1 MRNYIL
7 VFFGCLLFHLAGTW
21 SLPLIDRDEP
31 RFAEAAREMGERAD
45 FIVPYFNNQFRFDKP
60 PLTYWFQVASYR
72 VFGENDFAA
81 RFPTA
86 VAAALVALVLFSWG
100 KRLRSRRDFIVRNTL
115 PRISDSSADF
125 CSCWRWSAFGEF
137 RRLFVR
143 TANFSESGLES
154 MWLNAQSL
162 RWKDMVHRPSGR
174 IWRFFPF
181 ILSPSSP
188 VSFLG
193 RSNYRRCGKISGRDA
208 TAPTNS
214 C

>member
-1 MRNYIL
+1 MGCSAGSTLQRFNASTQTVVGGRYRSFLFWLKQHRQIHAPPFGNVKSFCAIVVPGWVDIRKNLRYRRCWQHNKTRSAATHVFTGIL
-7 VFFGCLLFHLAGTW
+7 
-21 SLPLIDRDEP
+21 
-31 RFAEAAREMGERAD
+31 
-45 FIVPYFNNQFRFDKP
+45 
-60 PLTYWFQVASYR
+60 
-72 VFGENDFAA
+72 
-81 RFPTA
+81 
-86 VAAALVALVLFSWG
+86 
-100 KRLRSRRDFIVRNTL
+100 
-115 PRISDSSADF
+115 
-125 CSCWRWSAFGEF
+125 AFGEF

-162 RWKDMVHRPSGR
+162 RWKDMAHRPSGR